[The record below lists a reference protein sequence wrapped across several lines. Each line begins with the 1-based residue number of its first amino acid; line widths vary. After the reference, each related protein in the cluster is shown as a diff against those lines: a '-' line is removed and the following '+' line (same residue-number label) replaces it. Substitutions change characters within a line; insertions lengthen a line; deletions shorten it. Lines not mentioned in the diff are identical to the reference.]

1 MSRAEIKLRKYDG
14 LFSSVTARPSP
25 RCLRWRFVQGT
36 VLILIVSF
44 GRCSWPGVFLRC
56 CLLESPGER
65 AAGKKQPLSCPG
77 STSGQL
83 HWNLKCLKNSSHV
96 ALSAAEGDDHSPGS
110 RAQPGVT
117 CSARPPAAA
126 SHEARP
132 SPTRRW
138 LAGGQDEQQAGAQ
151 GPGWA
156 APGASSGESPPAR
169 PIHRLFVAPLHGAI
183 RRPAGAACLA
193 PDPAFS
199 GLGQTQ
205 APLLQ
210 AGTGGASGRVR
221 ARAASLPGRLG
232 ARRGVQPSGPQPA
245 PPLTPLGLAGPRPPE
260 LRSCGAM
267 AGAPGQA
274 AGPGGR
280 AEHGAVRA
288 ALPPCVCAGEA
299 PRLHAEPPDACGGS
313 VRLVPVLPRGGRAAH
328 RTAENMAVLGDLRR
342 QAGSCWDTLA
352 GTTAACPPRPACG
365 DRAGRREGA
374 LPTSLCLM
382 VVQLRACC
390 TERRRPKSRGV
401 GWGPLVPGQPC
412 PGPRWP
418 PPWRKGV
425 RGARGRSQG
434 RGRAGLKSRIRPGPL
449 VPFLLQPWLRP
460 WGSRAPHW
468 D

>member
-1 MSRAEIKLRKYDG
+1 MEVRSGDG
-14 LFSSVTARPSP
+14 LNFNCQLWTLFLARCFPTLLSIRITWGKSS
-25 RCLRWRFVQGT
+25 
-36 VLILIVSF
+36 
-44 GRCSWPGVFLRC
+44 
-56 CLLESPGER
+56 
-65 AAGKKQPLSCPG
+65 GKKQPLSCPG

-169 PIHRLFVAPLHGAI
+169 PIHGWGLRNRLFVAPLHGAI

-221 ARAASLPGRLG
+221 GACGIAAREARSSARRAA
-232 ARRGVQPSGPQPA
+232 V
-245 PPLTPLGLAGPRPPE
+245 
-260 LRSCGAM
+260 RSS
-267 AGAPGQA
+267 
-274 AGPGGR
+274 
-280 AEHGAVRA
+280 
-288 ALPPCVCAGEA
+288 
-299 PRLHAEPPDACGGS
+299 ACS
-313 VRLVPVLPRGGRAAH
+313 AAH
-328 RTAENMAVLGDLRR
+328 AAWPRR
-342 QAGSCWDTLA
+342 ASS
-352 GTTAACPPRPACG
+352 P
-365 DRAGRREGA
+365 
-374 LPTSLCLM
+374 
-382 VVQLRACC
+382 
-390 TERRRPKSRGV
+390 
-401 GWGPLVPGQPC
+401 
-412 PGPRWP
+412 
-418 PPWRKGV
+418 
-425 RGARGRSQG
+425 
-434 RGRAGLKSRIRPGPL
+434 
-449 VPFLLQPWLRP
+449 
-460 WGSRAPHW
+460 
-468 D
+468 

>member
-1 MSRAEIKLRKYDG
+1 MSRAEIKLRKYGG

-169 PIHRLFVAPLHGAI
+169 PTHGWGLRNRLFVAPSTVQFGVP
-183 RRPAGAACLA
+183 RGPPAW
-193 PDPAFS
+193 P
-199 GLGQTQ
+199 QTQ
-205 APLLQ
+205 PSQDSARRRLLSCKPGRG
-210 AGTGGASGRVR
+210 ARVGTCE

-260 LRSCGAM
+260 LWSCGAM

-313 VRLVPVLPRGGRAAH
+313 VRLVPVLPPGGRAAH

-374 LPTSLCLM
+374 PPHFTLSDGGS
-382 VVQLRACC
+382 A
-390 TERRRPKSRGV
+390 
-401 GWGPLVPGQPC
+401 PGLLY
-412 PGPRWP
+412 
-418 PPWRKGV
+418 
-425 RGARGRSQG
+425 GAASPQKQG
-434 RGRAGLKSRIRPGPL
+434 RGMGTPRSRPASPRPQVASAVAEGGQGGAWAFTGPGPG
-449 VPFLLQPWLRP
+449 R
-460 WGSRAPHW
+460 S
-468 D
+468 